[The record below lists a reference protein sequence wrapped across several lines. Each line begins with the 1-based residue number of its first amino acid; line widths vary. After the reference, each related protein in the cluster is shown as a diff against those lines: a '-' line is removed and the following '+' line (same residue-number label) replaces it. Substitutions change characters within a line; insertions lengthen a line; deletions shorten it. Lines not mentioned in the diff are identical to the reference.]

1 MIGQLTGKIIPFS
14 LQTVIVDVGGVGYE
28 VFVSQTTQKALDFT
42 QPQTLLTYL
51 AVRENALELYG
62 FSTLREKDLFTKLIN
77 VPGIGPKS
85 AIAIL
90 SLATLDTLIQAIGKG
105 DAAYLTTVSG
115 IGKKSAEKII
125 IELRDK
131 VEVFDQ
137 TTANPELNDVFDA
150 LVALGYA
157 PRDIREIIIH
167 IPKEVTATND
177 QIKEALKLLSKK

>member
-1 MIGQLTGKIIPFS
+1 MIGQLTGKIIPLNAQS
-14 LQTVIVDVGGVGYE
+14 VIIDVNGTGYE
-28 VFVSQTTQKALDFT
+28 VFVSQTTHKALDFS

-51 AVRENALELYG
+51 AVRETALELYG
-62 FSTLREKDLFTKLIN
+62 FTTLREKDLFTKLIN

-90 SLATLDTLIQAIGKG
+90 SLAALDTLIQAIGKG

-131 VEVFDQ
+131 VETFDQ
-137 TTANPELNDVFDA
+137 STSNPELNDVFDA

-157 PRDIREIIIH
+157 PRDIREIITH
-167 IPKEVTATND
+167 LPQTATTTND

>member
-1 MIGQLTGKIIPFS
+1 MIGQLTGKIIPS
-14 LQTVIVDVGGVGYE
+14 SPQAVIIDVGGIGYE
-28 VFVSQTTQKALDFT
+28 VFISQTTHKTLTAGENH
-42 QPQTLLTYL
+42 TLLTYL

-90 SLATLDTLIQAIGKG
+90 SLATLDTLIQAISKG

-125 IELRDK
+125 VELRDK
-131 VEVFDQ
+131 METMDQ
-137 TTANPELNDVFDA
+137 SETNPEFSDVFDA

-157 PRDIREIIIH
+157 PRNIREIITSL
-167 IPKEVTATND
+167 PKEATTTNE